1 MIVEIWVILR
11 TLRQKLR
18 MEQAEEVDAESVD
31 DIDMGVTDA
40 RQVMSD
46 EQRNAVADWENSL
59 PVFQIARPFRPK

>member
-1 MIVEIWVILR
+1 
-11 TLRQKLR
+11 